1 MRTYKR
7 VLDPDGTYDY
17 SPWVRMNN
25 ATEDY
30 SAGFRF
36 TPSSGASGTYSI
48 QNTLSNPED
57 FQRATFSRS
66 TTTLTITLVD
76 HGLSAGDGVN
86 LRGSDWDQTGGYSLN
101 VASAADADTIT
112 VTVADSGAAAGSCE
126 VAPLRIEDFTD
137 FSAVS
142 GVQQGSTSGG
152 VQMIRA
158 AVAGGS
164 YASGKGV
171 LEVTQS
177 GI

>member
-1 MRTYKR
+1 MTTKTIKYGDNSFTIKSEFPTEWDPAST
-7 VLDPDGTYDY
+7 VTVSMYTLDGYAVFEDED
-17 SPWVRMNN
+17 
-25 ATEDY
+25 ATVY
-30 SAGFRF
+30 
-36 TPSSGASGTYSI
+36 
-48 QNTLSNPED
+48 
-57 FQRATFSRS
+57 
-66 TTTLTITLVD
+66 
-76 HGLSAGDGVN
+76 AGDT
-86 LRGSDWDQTGGYSLN
+86 L
-101 VASAADADTIT
+101 ASAADADTIT